1 MNQDGYI
8 VSGCNKKW
16 SLFPKIGCGVA
27 RQIKPLPSAKL
38 ITDNLMLKGE
48 MVIPE
53 ENWKYAINV
62 VRSLSYC
69 KFFAFYFLL
78 NKFGRAG
85 APREPGIVCPNKQ
98 RLAH

>member
-1 MNQDGYI
+1 
-8 VSGCNKKW
+8 
-16 SLFPKIGCGVA
+16 
-27 RQIKPLPSAKL
+27 
-38 ITDNLMLKGE
+38 